1 MLAAVIGVII
11 LVVSLAGGDPVSLAT
26 LVGLLFLAV
35 AAARYGL
42 ARRA

>member
-1 MLAAVIGVII
+1 MLAATIGV
-11 LVVSLAGGDPVSLAT
+11 VVLAVSVIGGDPVSLIT

>member
-1 MLAAVIGVII
+1 MVGVVI
-11 LVVSLAGGDPVSLAT
+11 LTVSLAGGDPISLAT